1 MKRLILTAW
10 LLSLPA
16 VQADQASASICDSL
30 TPLDQ
35 FRGTPSDVQ
44 LQDEYEFLR
53 MKYAEYLMEFGPCTH
68 VFNPSHTLLIFI
80 SLEPPAGRNTYHF
93 YVYEKKDL
101 GADGLALYKYD
112 QTIKH
117 EWSYKGE
124 YVFSSPY
131 DGWDFANII
140 FEGKSF
146 SIIIKTDEGVY
157 KHSFDY
163 SKAYDE
169 FVIE

>member
-16 VQADQASASICDSL
+16 VQADQASDSICDSL

-68 VFNPSHTLLIFI
+68 VFNPTHTLLIFI

-101 GADGLALYKYD
+101 GADGLALFKYD
-112 QTIKH
+112 QTK
-117 EWSYKGE
+117 WSYKGE

-131 DGWDFANII
+131 DGWSLPISFLRGSRFRLSSRRMRVYTNIHLI
-140 FEGKSF
+140 
-146 SIIIKTDEGVY
+146 TP
-157 KHSFDY
+157 KHMMN
-163 SKAYDE
+163 
-169 FVIE
+169 